1 MARKNT
7 TRFAKDEENI
17 TNKGD
22 FIMTKTLEITN
33 NSGRIF
39 AGMSKIS
46 KAKQE
51 LKNKL
56 QEIYSDPKLSD
67 EGKKEYEL
75 LWRNKYEET
84 CKKAN
89 EDMQEAVNEL
99 QNAVVTDE
107 FRPSQEMR
115 DAIDFITTMKR
126 GSCLSDR
133 LLSEQ
138 LDKFKGQEMN
148 LIYMREKLKDCIGTT
163 PFDKFTFSGYSRADV
178 DKPAQF
184 IPPTAYFVQLR
195 EAIKKG
201 DNTMIAYLAN
211 GIESRLGVE
220 SSEGKTYKAER
231 QAGIIGTPQ
240 LI

>member
-1 MARKNT
+1 
-7 TRFAKDEENI
+7 
-17 TNKGD
+17 
-22 FIMTKTLEITN
+22 MTKTLELSI
-33 NSGRIF
+33 NSGRVY

-56 QEIYSDPKLSD
+56 QEIYSDSKLSD

-75 LWRNKYEET
+75 SWRNKYEET
-84 CKKAN
+84 CKKASA
-89 EDMQEAVNEL
+89 DMQEAVNEL

-115 DAIDFITTMKR
+115 DTIDFIQTMKA
-126 GSCLSDR
+126 GGCLSDR
-133 LLSEQ
+133 ILSEQ
-138 LDKFKGQEMN
+138 LSKFRGEEMN
-148 LIYMREKLKDCIGTT
+148 LIYLREKLKDCIGTA
-163 PFDKFTFSGYSRADV
+163 PFDKLTFSGYSKADI
-178 DKPAQF
+178 DSPSQF
-184 IPPTAYFVQLR
+184 ISPDAYFNQLR
-195 EAIKKG
+195 NALEKG
-201 DNTMIAYLAN
+201 DTVTTNYLMD
-211 GIESRLGVE
+211 GLESRLGVE

>member
-1 MARKNT
+1 MT
-7 TRFAKDEENI
+7 I
-17 TNKGD
+17 TA
-22 FIMTKTLEITN
+22 
-33 NSGRIF
+33 GRVY

-56 QEIYSDPKLSD
+56 QEIYSDTKLSD
-67 EGKKEYEL
+67 EGKKECEL

-89 EDMQEAVNEL
+89 EDMQEAINEL

-115 DAIDFITTMKR
+115 DAVDFIVTMKK
-126 GSCLSDR
+126 GGCLSDR
-133 LLSEQ
+133 LLNEQ
-138 LDKFKGQEMN
+138 LSKFKGQEMN
-148 LIYMREKLKDCIGTT
+148 LIYLREKLKDCIGTI
-163 PFDKFTFSGYSRADV
+163 PFDKFTFSGYSKADV

-184 IPPTAYFVQLR
+184 IPPDAYFSQLR
-195 EAIKKG
+195 ESLEKE
-201 DNTMIAYLAN
+201 DNTTTSYMLN
-211 GIESRLGVE
+211 GLEERLGIESA
-220 SSEGKTYKAER
+220 EGKQYKTER
-231 QAGIIGTPQ
+231 QANIIGTSQ

>member
-1 MARKNT
+1 
-7 TRFAKDEENI
+7 
-17 TNKGD
+17 
-22 FIMTKTLEITN
+22 MTKTLELSI

-51 LKNKL
+51 LRDKV

-67 EGKKEYEL
+67 EGKKEYEAI
-75 LWRNKYEET
+75 WRNKYEET
-84 CKKAN
+84 CKKTN
-89 EDMQEAVNEL
+89 EDMLEAINEL

-115 DAIDFITTMKR
+115 DAVDFIITMKK
-126 GSCLSDR
+126 GGCLSDR

-138 LDKFKGQEMN
+138 LGKFRGAEMN
-148 LIYMREKLKDCIGTT
+148 LIYLREKLKDCIGTA
-163 PFDKFTFSGYSRADV
+163 PFDKLTFSGYSKGDI

-184 IPPTAYFVQLR
+184 IPPDAYFNQLR
-195 EAIKKG
+195 ESLEKG
-201 DNTMIAYLAN
+201 DNTTTNYLMS
-211 GIESRLGVE
+211 GLESRLGIE
-220 SSEGKTYKAER
+220 SAEGKQYKTER
-231 QAGIIGTPQ
+231 QASVNGTSQ

>member
-1 MARKNT
+1 M
-7 TRFAKDEENI
+7 KDMTI
-17 TNKGD
+17 TA
-22 FIMTKTLEITN
+22 
-33 NSGRIF
+33 GRVY

-56 QEIYSDPKLSD
+56 QEIYSDTKLSD

-115 DAIDFITTMKR
+115 DTIDFVETMKA
-126 GSCLSDR
+126 GGCLSDR
-133 LLSEQ
+133 VLNEQ
-138 LDKFKGQEMN
+138 LSKFKGQEMN
-148 LIYMREKLKDCIGTT
+148 LIYVREKLKDCIGTDV
-163 PFDKFTFSGYSRADV
+163 FDKYTFSGYSKGDI

-184 IPPTAYFVQLR
+184 IPPDRYFNQLR
-195 EAIKKG
+195 ESLEKEDI
-201 DNTMIAYLAN
+201 TMVAYLMD
-211 GIESRLGVE
+211 GLVSRLGVE

-231 QAGIIGTPQ
+231 QAGIIGTSQ